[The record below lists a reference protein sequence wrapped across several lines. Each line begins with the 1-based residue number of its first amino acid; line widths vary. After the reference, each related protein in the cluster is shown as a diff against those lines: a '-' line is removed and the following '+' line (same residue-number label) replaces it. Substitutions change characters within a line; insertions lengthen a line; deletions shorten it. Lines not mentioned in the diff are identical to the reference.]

1 MAKQITPGEAY
12 KMFKSDPEHV
22 FIVDIR
28 TRAEYIFVGHP
39 SMAYSIPYL
48 FWTPN
53 KDEEAGYKKNPHFVS
68 DFTEKFK
75 KTDKILVM
83 CRSGNRSIPACKI
96 LEEAGFTNIFEIPDG
111 FEGRKISDKNSIY
124 YDYCCVNG
132 WRHDGLPWTYEIK
145 GDLAYNKSV

>member
-1 MAKQITPGEAY
+1 MAKQITPTEAY
-12 KMFKSDPEHV
+12 EMFKNDPEHT

-39 SMAYSIPYL
+39 TMAYNIPYL
-48 FWTPN
+48 FWRPS
-53 KDEEAGYKKNPHFVS
+53 KDEESGYEKNSHFVS

-83 CRSGNRSIPACKI
+83 CRSGNRSVPACKL
-96 LEEAGFTNIFEIPDG
+96 LEEVGFTNIFEIPDG
-111 FEGRKISDKNSIY
+111 FEGRKVKDKNSIY
-124 YDYCCVNG
+124 YGYRYVNG

-145 GDLAYNKSV
+145 KDLSYNKSI